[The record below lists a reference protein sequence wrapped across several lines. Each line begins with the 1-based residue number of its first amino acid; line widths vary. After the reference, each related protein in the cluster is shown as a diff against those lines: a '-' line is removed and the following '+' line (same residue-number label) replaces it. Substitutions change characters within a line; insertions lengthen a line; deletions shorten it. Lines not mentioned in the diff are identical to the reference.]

1 MESDTL
7 PEAWSWSTL
16 NEIVDP
22 YSKAIVS
29 GPFGSNIGSRFFVE
43 SGVPVIRG
51 NNLTTDMT
59 RFIDDGFVF
68 VTEEKADELK
78 NCDAI
83 IDDLIFTAAGS
94 LGQVGII
101 PNTAKYSRYIIS
113 NKQLRARVDKQKV
126 DPLFVFYWLS
136 SKEMVKYIQQRNTG
150 SSVPLINLSVLR
162 SLPIPLPPLPEQR
175 AIAHILSTLDDK
187 IELNR
192 QMNETLEAM
201 VRAIF
206 KSWFVDFDPV
216 RAKAEGRDTGLP
228 EEIAALFPDSFE
240 ETEIGEVPE
249 GWKISKLSNVCEY
262 IMSGGTPSTQIP
274 AYWDGDIPWLSSGET
289 RNCFITKTEK
299 TITNLGVEKSSTRLA
314 RAKSTVIA
322 AAGQGHTRGQT
333 SLLLFDS
340 YINQSVVALAADSKQ
355 VSDYYLFFNLS
366 GRYEELRQISDSHSS
381 RGSLTTKLLNNLDI
395 IIPSLELVSKF
406 SQFTE
411 AVVGQIQQNL
421 LQSSM
426 LTELRDT
433 LLPKLISGELRINNT
448 V

>member
-1 MESDTL
+1 MMSEWPMMSLYEAGVQLFDCEHRTPAPTETGFPYIAIPQIKEGRL
-7 PEAWSWSTL
+7 DLTNVRYISHDDFVDWTKKTCPQPWDVILSRRCNPGETAYVPPHLKCALGQNLVILRSNGSKVIPEFLRWL
-16 NEIVDP
+16 
-22 YSKAIVS
+22 
-29 GPFGSNIGSRFFVE
+29 
-43 SGVPVIRG
+43 IRG
-51 NNLTTDMT
+51 PYWKEQVQTYINV
-59 RFIDDGFVF
+59 GAVF
-68 VTEEKADELK
+68 DSLK
-78 NCDAI
+78 CQD
-83 IDDLIFTAAGS
+83 
-94 LGQVGII
+94 I
-101 PNTAKYSRYIIS
+101 PNFR
-113 NKQLRARVDKQKV
+113 
-126 DPLFVFYWLS
+126 
-136 SKEMVKYIQQRNTG
+136 
-150 SSVPLINLSVLR
+150 
-162 SLPIPLPPLPEQR
+162 LPIPPLPEQR
-175 AIAHILSTLDDK
+175 AIAHILGTLDDK

-192 QMNETLEAM
+192 RMNETLESMA
-201 VRAIF
+201 RAIF

-228 EEIAALFPDSFE
+228 EEIADLFPDSFE
-240 ETEIGEVPE
+240 ETELGEVSK

-274 AYWDGDIPWLSSGET
+274 AYWDGDIPWMSSGET
-289 RNCFITKTEK
+289 RNRFITKTEK

-314 RAKSTVIA
+314 RSKSTVIA
-322 AAGQGHTRGQT
+322 SAGQGHTRGQT

-411 AVVGQIQQNL
+411 AVVGKIQQNL

-433 LLPKLISGELRINNT
+433 LLPKLISGELRVKNAEHAI
-448 V
+448 

>member
-1 MESDTL
+1 MMRILLL
-7 PEAWSWSTL
+7 PLKSMNLTMF
-16 NEIVDP
+16 NV
-22 YSKAIVS
+22 
-29 GPFGSNIGSRFFVE
+29 G
-43 SGVPVIRG
+43 SGVPTLNRNHIHPISV
-51 NNLTTDMT
+51 
-59 RFIDDGFVF
+59 
-68 VTEEKADELK
+68 
-78 NCDAI
+78 
-83 IDDLIFTAAGS
+83 S
-94 LGQVGII
+94 I
-101 PNTAKYSRYIIS
+101 PS
-113 NKQLRARVDKQKV
+113 NVH
-126 DPLFVFYWLS
+126 
-136 SKEMVKYIQQRNTG
+136 
-150 SSVPLINLSVLR
+150 
-162 SLPIPLPPLPEQR
+162 EQR
-175 AIAHILSTLDDK
+175 AIAHILGTLDDK

-201 VRAIF
+201 ARAIF

-228 EEIAALFPDSFE
+228 KEIADLFPDSFE
-240 ETEIGEVPE
+240 EMELGEVPR

-289 RNCFITKTEK
+289 RNRFITKTEK

-314 RAKSTVIA
+314 RSKSTVIA
-322 AAGQGHTRGQT
+322 SAGQGHTRGQT

-366 GRYEELRQISDSHSS
+366 DRYEELRQISDSHSS

-411 AVVGQIQQNL
+411 AVVGKIQQNL

-433 LLPKLISGELRINNT
+433 LLPRLISGKLR
-448 V
+448 VKEAEKLVGC